1 METNI
6 FWHSFLLC
14 SQLCWLCWLALA
26 DAARHG
32 DVLPS
37 VLRRY
42 IHLSLVPA
50 LIVAAPEVKVSPSA
64 LSRVGLTPEI
74 KAAHPAQ
81 SSRTLAHQNQKV
93 TSWMHPF
100 IFGTLAPIHLSSAR
114 FHPSIVGTHLRYQNW
129 YFFIRV
135 LSAFYLALE
144 KIPRFHRK
152 RYKVRI
158 GTSDLLC
165 QSWHFGQV
173 NSSSDDFG

>member
-1 METNI
+1 M
-6 FWHSFLLC
+6 
-14 SQLCWLCWLALA
+14 
-26 DAARHG
+26 
-32 DVLPS
+32 LPS

-81 SSRTLAHQNQKV
+81 SSRTSAHQKPKGYFLEA
-93 TSWMHPF
+93 SFHLWHFGAHPF
-100 IFGTLAPIHLSSAR
+100 IF
-114 FHPSIVGTHLRYQNW
+114 GTHLRYQNW

-144 KIPRFHRK
+144 KSGNPIGGGRK
-152 RYKVRI
+152 SAIAPQTFSAKV
-158 GTSDLLC
+158 GTSGK
-165 QSWHFGQV
+165 SIHPRMISAEIIKF
-173 NSSSDDFG
+173 